1 MISLITYEEAA
12 MLRSLPSIADALIK
26 AHLQFTEARLMEA
39 LIARFGKLPSDEEI
53 AVHCMKVIDHDHTT
67 HFVWFDGEKPKLGE
81 KPDMS
86 GLLCSVAPPKIYTP
100 KPEHQ

>member
-1 MISLITYEEAA
+1 MISLITYDGLSA
-12 MLRSLPSIADALIK
+12 LGSLPSIADVIHK
-26 AHLQFTEARLMEA
+26 AHLQFTEARLREA
-39 LIARFGKLPSDEEI
+39 LIARFGKLPPDEEI
-53 AVHCMKVIDHDHTT
+53 AAHCMKVIDHDHTT

-86 GLLCSVAPPKIYTP
+86 GLLCSVAPPKIFTP